1 MEIHYELRS
10 MTGSDSIKD
19 LVLSGKEWRVSDDTV
34 MHIATAKALLDYK
47 NTGRDVC
54 HEIAKNYV
62 ECFKRDM
69 RGRAEGV
76 STRRAINRLN
86 DSGDGWKQTEFDPAG
101 GGCGAAMRTMSIG
114 LFCKYP
120 KDIEDLIRVS
130 IDSSRITHHHPTGYL
145 GGFVTALFTALA
157 IARVPII
164 QWPKKLFQHLNEV
177 EDYIKKSGR
186 FVSENLAEM
195 DNFKNNWLN
204 YLKLRSIDKINDD
217 NTTDEFDVKK
227 LNYPS
232 DWLSSPHSRDQFYTK
247 FSYRGW
253 AGASG
258 DDCTIVAY
266 DALLFSSGDWD
277 KFCLCGV
284 LHGGDNDS
292 TGCVG
297 GAWFGAYYGFRGV
310 PLPNYENM
318 EYYNLLYEL
327 GHKFIE
333 QYHHDV

>member
-1 MEIHYELRS
+1 
-10 MTGSDSIKD
+10 
-19 LVLSGKEWRVSDDTV
+19 
-34 MHIATAKALLDYK
+34 
-47 NTGRDVC
+47 
-54 HEIAKNYV
+54 
-62 ECFKRDM
+62 
-69 RGRAEGV
+69 
-76 STRRAINRLN
+76 
-86 DSGDGWKQTEFDPAG
+86 
-101 GGCGAAMRTMSIG
+101 
-114 LFCKYP
+114 
-120 KDIEDLIRVS
+120 
-130 IDSSRITHHHPTGYL
+130 
-145 GGFVTALFTALA
+145 
-157 IARVPII
+157 
-164 QWPKKLFQHLNEV
+164 
-177 EDYIKKSGR
+177 
-186 FVSENLAEM
+186 M